1 MERALDHPAMRTPP
15 RLPAWWLH
23 GPLLHS
29 RSLSWPPHLAPAGA
43 DDSPTVHRQ
52 EKLRG
57 AILAGRANAARHHSP
72 SPQPSGSAPSGE
84 GTGADDGSDGGG
96 APASPARPLVGSP
109 SLHSLDAA
117 SQPSPL
123 RHSPCRRSSSA
134 SSFSPLPRSPD
145 SRRGSD
151 ALFSAPARLSWCNGR
166 PCALP
171 CGRRPLRLAGHGAR
185 LRTPERRLRRA
196 WRRAAASTTLGSAMG
211 IPPHLPPALRRTSR
225 RLARS
230 RIVPTP
236 CGARRSWRRRRA
248 PRWRRAARATCAAA
262 PSGSYAHRLRA
273 AVDWRRTSHATVPA
287 ALRPIPFPGAVPAGV
302 GELFGRVGALLLF
315 GETRLGLEPRQPA
328 QPRACAC
335 LRLQLKTSSS
345 TRAAQ

>member
-1 MERALDHPAMRTPP
+1 VASRCRFYTVAASRGLRT
-15 RLPAWWLH
+15 
-23 GPLLHS
+23 
-29 RSLSWPPHLAPAGA
+29 
-43 DDSPTVHRQ
+43 
-52 EKLRG
+52 
-57 AILAGRANAARHHSP
+57 
-72 SPQPSGSAPSGE
+72 SPQPALTTLPLSTTRRSCGAPSSP
-84 GTGADDGSDGGG
+84 A
-96 APASPARPLVGSP
+96 APTRRAATRRALNRAAALPAVKVPALTTAPTAAARPPRPHGRWLARPRFTPWTPRRSRRPSATRLVAALLAPPPSRRCPARPTRGEAPTLSSRRQRACRGATGGPAPCPEDGAP
-109 SLHSLDAA
+109 SASLGTGRACAPQSAA
-117 SQPSPL
+117 SAEP
-123 RHSPCRRSSSA
+123 
-134 SSFSPLPRSPD
+134 
-145 SRRGSD
+145 G
-151 ALFSAPARLSWCNGR
+151 G
-166 PCALP
+166 
-171 CGRRPLRLAGHGAR
+171 
-185 LRTPERRLRRA
+185 
-196 WRRAAASTTLGSAMG
+196 AAASTTLGSAMG

-230 RIVPTP
+230 RTLPTP

-273 AVDWRRTSHATVPA
+273 AVDWRRTSHPTVPA
-287 ALRPIPFPGAVPAGV
+287 ALRPTPFPGAVPAGV